1 MSKVGSAKK
10 VKLNSFDDL
19 FGANAPAASDQ
30 IVNVALSELHT
41 FQNHPFKV
49 SDDKEMEELAESIR
63 QHGVL
68 MPGIARPRAEGGY
81 ELIPSAEIS
90 AARTDTGMLLSNTLT
105 LLP

>member
-1 MSKVGSAKK
+1 MSKERSAMK

-30 IVNVALSELHT
+30 IVNVALSELYT

-49 SDDKEMEELAESIR
+49 NDDKEMEELAESIR

-68 MPGIARPRAEGGY
+68 MPGIARPRAEGG
-81 ELIPSAEIS
+81 L
-90 AARTDTGMLLSNTLT
+90 
-105 LLP
+105 